1 MTNDPSPDGSGNT
14 PEDESMDRTPRWVK
28 AFLAIVLVVIV
39 LFAILQFV
47 GGGEHGPGR
56 HGDATDT
63 APTGMTD
70 GGGHTPPPGADHG
83 GDQP

>member
-1 MTNDPSPDGSGNT
+1 MTNPGHEGPGDT
-14 PEDESMDRTPRWVK
+14 PEDGSMDGTPRWVK
-28 AFLAIVLVVIV
+28 TFFAIVLAVVV
-39 LFAILQFV
+39 LFVILQFV

-63 APTGMTD
+63 PPTGMTD

-83 GDQP
+83 GDQL